1 MNNHYRK
8 SGYLLEDFRLF
19 YNSDSHR
26 REIPFHYHDFHKL
39 LILLSGNTSYIIE
52 GKMYALQPG
61 DIVLVRAGQIH
72 RPVIHDDS
80 LYERLIF
87 YISPA
92 FLEREDL
99 QVLNLFHE
107 SAYEDTSEGK
117 RANSKADKEARG
129 VTGAAA
135 DREVRYAAGSPAPYA
150 VNVIRLSGET
160 RDYARGLT
168 MQLKK
173 EALNEDGYAGGLL
186 KKVKLIELLIL
197 LGRSLRTDERSI
209 GTEVTAN
216 PLILSVMDYIN
227 SHLTDEALNIDMT
240 AEAVSVGRSY
250 LMHLFK
256 TQMGYTIGQYIT
268 EKRLYMAGTLIEK
281 GMPVTQACYQCGF
294 KNYAAFYHAYRK
306 KHNTAPAR
314 KSGQEPKQ
322 SLQVEGE

>member
-99 QVLNLFHE
+99 QVLNLF
-107 SAYEDTSEGK
+107 G
-117 RANSKADKEARG
+117 DK
-129 VTGAAA
+129 AAA
-135 DREVRYAAGSPAPYA
+135 DGNESTATDHFPNTPAP
-150 VNVIRLSGET
+150 NVIRLSDET
-160 RDYARGLT
+160 RDYARKLT

-173 EALNEDGYAGGLL
+173 EALDENAYAGSLM
-186 KKVKLIELLIL
+186 KKIKLIELLIL
-197 LGRSLRTDERSI
+197 LGRSLRADQRSI
-209 GTEVTAN
+209 GTEMTAN

-227 SHLTDEALNIDMT
+227 THLTDDALSIDMA

-256 TQMGYTIGQYIT
+256 AQMGYTIGQYIT